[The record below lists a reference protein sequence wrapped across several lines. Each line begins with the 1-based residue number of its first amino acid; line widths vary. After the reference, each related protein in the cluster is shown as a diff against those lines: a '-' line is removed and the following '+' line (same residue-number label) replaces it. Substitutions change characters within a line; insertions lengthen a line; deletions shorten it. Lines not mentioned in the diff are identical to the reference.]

1 MEEQAKQAI
10 DKKMEIKANIIQQ
23 YSNIKSLLDLGTPLM
38 DKIEEFTEEDL
49 SKAFDIS
56 SGIEEEA
63 EKIIRL
69 LFDLRDL
76 IERQRLQ
83 SKPSE

>member
-10 DKKMEIKANIIQQ
+10 DKKMEIKANLIQH
-23 YSNIKSLLDLGTPLM
+23 YSNIKSLTESVTPLM